1 MVFDLP
7 LPGRGHGAAFR
18 PTAPQCVVFARRPGT
33 FAVVIDIDRGEA
45 LRRID
50 AAAGRHFYGHGA
62 FSPDGRYLFT
72 TENDFETGRGMV
84 GIRDAEDGYRQIG
97 EFASQGIGPHELVLM
112 PDGGTL
118 AVANGGIRTHPDND
132 RAMLN
137 LDTMQPSLAY
147 LDLAS
152 GRLRDAFGLAPRLHR
167 LSIRHLA
174 VNADGLVAMAMQYEG
189 SKRDRVP
196 LVGVHDGGDIRLLEA
211 PPEIERR
218 MRHYAG
224 SIAFDQSGRL
234 IAVSCPRGNLITF
247 WDARTGRLIDQVEI
261 ADGCGVAPARGAR
274 SIRDHRR
281 ARRRG
286 DHRSR
291 AGWPAADGCRR
302 TDGLGQ
308 SSDDSACLGMM
319 PNATSTRK
327 SSDRQELE
335 EIQSD

>member
-18 PTAPQCVVFARRPGT
+18 PTAAQCVVFARRPGT

-72 TENDFETGRGMV
+72 TENDFKTGRGMV

-174 VNADGLVAMAMQYEG
+174 VNADGMVAMAMQYEG

-196 LVGVHDGGDIRLLEA
+196 LVGVHDGGAIRLLEA

-224 SIAFDQSGRL
+224 SVAFDQSGRL
-234 IAVSCPRGNLITF
+234 LAVSCPRGNLITF
-247 WDARTGRLIDQVEI
+247 WDAATGALVDQVEL
-261 ADGCGVAPARGAR
+261 ADGCGVAPAEAPGAFV
-274 SIRDHRR
+274 ITGG
-281 ARRRG
+281 RG
-286 DHRSR
+286 DVVTIEAGQGGR
-291 AGWPAADGCRR
+291 APMDVAGPTAWDNHLTIALPR
-302 TDGLGQ
+302 
-308 SSDDSACLGMM
+308 DDLELL
-319 PNATSTRK
+319 TSTRA
-327 SSDRQELE
+327 S
-335 EIQSD
+335 

>member
-1 MVFDLP
+1 
-7 LPGRGHGAAFR
+7 
-18 PTAPQCVVFARRPGT
+18 
-33 FAVVIDIDRGEA
+33 
-45 LRRID
+45 
-50 AAAGRHFYGHGA
+50 
-62 FSPDGRYLFT
+62 
-72 TENDFETGRGMV
+72 MV

-132 RAMLN
+132 RAILN

-174 VNADGLVAMAMQYEG
+174 VNRDGEVALAMQYEG

-224 SIAFDQSGRL
+224 GVAFDQSGRL
-234 IAVSCPRGNLITF
+234 LAVSCPRGNLITF
-247 WDARTGRLIDQVEI
+247 WDVRTGRLIDQAEI
-261 ADGCGVAPARGAR
+261 ADGCGVAPAEAPGTFV
-274 SIRDHRR
+274 ITGG
-281 ARRRG
+281 RG
-286 DHRSR
+286 DVVTIE
-291 AGWPAADGCRR
+291 AGQGGR
-302 TDGLGQ
+302 TPMDVAGQTAWDNHLGIAPSWHDLQ
-308 SSDDSACLGMM
+308 SPVHA
-319 PNATSTRK
+319 
-327 SSDRQELE
+327 RQ
-335 EIQSD
+335 S